1 MRAIKRQVTLKKL
14 IMIAI
19 IAIFAFNYVKQSI
32 TINRIEKEIINN
44 QNELEELKSKN
55 SELESDLKKV
65 DTDEY
70 IEKLARERL
79 GMIKDGEKV
88 VNSEKQN

>member
-32 TINRIEKEIINN
+32 TINRIEKQIIDS
-44 QNELEELKSKN
+44 QNELEDLKSKN
-55 SELESDLKKV
+55 SELESDLKKS

>member
-32 TINRIEKEIINN
+32 TINRIEQQIIDS
-44 QNELEELKSKN
+44 QNELEDLKSKN
-55 SELESDLKKV
+55 SELESDLKKS

>member
-14 IMIAI
+14 IVIAI
-19 IAIFAFNYVKQSI
+19 IAIFAFNYVKQSV
-32 TINRIEKEIINN
+32 TINRIEKEIMDN
-44 QNELEELKSKN
+44 QNELEDLKSKN
-55 SELESDLKKV
+55 NELESDLKKV

>member
-14 IMIAI
+14 IVIAI
-19 IAIFAFNYVKQSI
+19 IAIFAFNYVKQSV
-32 TINRIEKEIINN
+32 TINRIEKEIIDN
-44 QNELEELKSKN
+44 QNELEDLKSKN
-55 SELESDLKKV
+55 NELESDLKKV

>member
-14 IMIAI
+14 IIIAI

-32 TINRIEKEIINN
+32 TLNRIEKEIIEN
-44 QNELEELKSKN
+44 QNELENLKSKN
-55 SELESDLKKV
+55 NELESDLKKV

-88 VNSEKQN
+88 VNFEKQN

>member
-1 MRAIKRQVTLKKL
+1 MKRQVTLKKL
-14 IMIAI
+14 IVIAI
-19 IAIFAFNYVKQSI
+19 IAIFAFNYVKQSV
-32 TINRIEKEIINN
+32 TINRIKKEIINN
-44 QNELEELKSKN
+44 QNELEDLKSKN
-55 SELESDLKKV
+55 NELESDLKKV

>member
-14 IMIAI
+14 IVIAI
-19 IAIFAFNYVKQSI
+19 IAIFAFNYVKQSV
-32 TINRIEKEIINN
+32 TINRIKKEIINN
-44 QNELEELKSKN
+44 QNELEDLKSKN
-55 SELESDLKKV
+55 NELESDLKKV

>member
-1 MRAIKRQVTLKKL
+1 
-14 IMIAI
+14 MIAI

-32 TINRIEKEIINN
+32 TINRIEQQIIDS
-44 QNELEELKSKN
+44 QNELEDLKSKN
-55 SELESDLKKV
+55 SELESDLKKS

>member
-14 IMIAI
+14 IIIAI

-32 TINRIEKEIINN
+32 TINRIEKEIIEN
-44 QNELEELKSKN
+44 QNELENLKSKN
-55 SELESDLKKV
+55 NELESDLKKV

-88 VNSEKQN
+88 VNFEKQN